1 MTCSKNNRRG
11 PIPPA
16 AFTGDGPIDGLD
28 EVADQWTA
36 ARVEAQ
42 RLNNSGRYAEARGL
56 LAEFV
61 ARIKAAADA
70 VADLIETG
78 GQS

>member
-1 MTCSKNNRRG
+1 MTCPKDARR

-16 AFTGDGPIDGLD
+16 AFTEEGPIDVLD
-28 EVADQWTA
+28 EAADQWTVT
-36 ARVEAQ
+36 RTKAQ
-42 RLNNSGRYAEARGL
+42 RLNDSGEHEEARGV
-56 LAEFV
+56 LAECL

>member
-1 MTCSKNNRRG
+1 MTCPDDARRG

-16 AFTGDGPIDGLD
+16 VFLEEGPIDGLD
-28 EVADQWTA
+28 EATDLWAQ
-36 ARVEAQ
+36 ARAEAQ
-42 RLNNSGRYAEARGL
+42 RLNNSGEHEKARGL